1 MKPIP
6 YLVALL
12 FSFLLLGPIIVSD
25 NKDADEIEEKEKFAA
40 EAAAAAVV
48 YADSLQIVKKEND
61 SLKTLLNQK

>member
-1 MKPIP
+1 MKLIP

-12 FSFLLLGPIIVSD
+12 FAMVLIAPLVS
-25 NKDADEIEEKEKFAA
+25 NSEEKERFVENEIFAA
-40 EAAAAAVV
+40 EAAHAAAV